1 VHCSGAELDTRP
13 LQFNWQ
19 FTDEPNE
26 MSSAVC
32 LSTNE
37 PTSYT
42 ILQDMRGYDPG
53 AAVTSLS
60 TNEPRR
66 PLNNEHIT
74 PENLAQ
80 PHYSTY
86 DAESV
91 SQCIDVTG
99 RTIAD
104 CAQHIFS
111 MSATERIEGEGS
123 PQIAMKR
130 CLCPGTPDPPTHLAS
145 ATMHKKGRLHGTQ
158 AAFSPDWTPQHKGLQ
173 LVCCIAATYG
183 MGPVYGWGASSREV
197 SGKFSNFMHL
207 KQCDSFTLVR
217 IDGARIKS
225 GAPRAGAGEGE
236 QMWCI
241 AATNATLALCEWD
254 TSSRE
259 VSSKFSK
266 VTDCTKSARIA
277 VARLNWV
284 APFAGADIIKRVGGI
299 TATNATV
306 ALGEWDASLREMSSQ
321 LPNLAE
327 LRKFVRIDG
336 ARTKSGAPM
345 AGAGEGEQTWCI
357 AATIATLALCEWD
370 VSSRK
375 LSGKL
380 SKFTDLTKFARIA
393 VARLNWGAPLVRAD
407 NIKRRGGITAANA
420 TVALCEWD
428 ASLREMSSKLSN
440 LEELRTFVR
449 IDGARIKSG
458 TPLAGVGEGEQM
470 WCISATN
477 ATLALC
483 EWDASS
489 RKMSS
494 RFSKRTDCTK
504 SARIDVA
511 RLNWGAPFAGADIIE
526 RVGCITATNA
536 TVALGEWDASLR
548 EMSSQL
554 PNLAK
559 LRKVD
564 HINGARI
571 KSGAPIAGESD
582 GEQTWCIAA
591 TNATVALCEW
601 DTSSRKVSS
610 KIPRAMSLKK
620 VDLVDERGQRYQTK
634 GKFGG
639 SGRSSRS
646 HSPGKDNHET
656 ARGSQ

>member
-1 VHCSGAELDTRP
+1 
-13 LQFNWQ
+13 
-19 FTDEPNE
+19 
-26 MSSAVC
+26 M
-32 LSTNE
+32 
-37 PTSYT
+37 
-42 ILQDMRGYDPG
+42 
-53 AAVTSLS
+53 
-60 TNEPRR
+60 R

-74 PENLAQ
+74 PENGVQ
-80 PHYSTY
+80 PHYSSY
-86 DAESV
+86 DAESA

-99 RTIAD
+99 RTIID
-104 CAQHIFS
+104 CAQQIFS
-111 MSATERIEGEGS
+111 MTATERMEGERS

-145 ATMHKKGRLHGTQ
+145 ATMHKKGLR
-158 AAFSPDWTPQHKGLQ
+158 
-173 LVCCIAATYG
+173 
-183 MGPVYGWGASSREV
+183 
-197 SGKFSNFMHL
+197 
-207 KQCDSFTLVR
+207 
-217 IDGARIKS
+217 
-225 GAPRAGAGEGE
+225 
-236 QMWCI
+236 
-241 AATNATLALCEWD
+241 
-254 TSSRE
+254 
-259 VSSKFSK
+259 
-266 VTDCTKSARIA
+266 A
-277 VARLNWV
+277 VARLNWG

-321 LPNLAE
+321 LSNLAK

-336 ARTKSGAPM
+336 TRTKSGAPR
-345 AGAGEGEQTWCI
+345 AGAGDGEQTWCI
-357 AATIATLALCEWD
+357 AATIATLAWGKWD

-375 LSGKL
+375 LSSKL

-393 VARLNWGAPLVRAD
+393 AARLNWGAPLVGAD
-407 NIKRRGGITAANA
+407 NIKRMGGITTNV

-458 TPLAGVGEGEQM
+458 APLAGAGEGEQM
-470 WCISATN
+470 WCIAATN
-477 ATLALC
+477 ATLAMG

-494 RFSKRTDCTK
+494 RLSKLTDCTK
-504 SARIDVA
+504 FARIAVA
-511 RLNWGAPFAGADIIE
+511 RLNWGAPSAGADIIK

-536 TVALGEWDASLR
+536 TVALGEWDASSR

-559 LRKVD
+559 LRKIVR
-564 HINGARI
+564 INGARI

-582 GEQTWCIAA
+582 GEQTWCFTA
-591 TNATVALCEW
+591 TNTTVALCEW

-610 KIPRAMSLKK
+610 RISRAMSLKK
-620 VDLVDERGQRYQTK
+620 VNLVDERGQRYQTK

-646 HSPGKDNHET
+646 HSPGKDNHKT

>member
-53 AAVTSLS
+53 TAVTGLS

-74 PENLAQ
+74 PENGAQ

-86 DAESV
+86 DAESA

-111 MSATERIEGEGS
+111 MSAMERIEGEGS

-145 ATMHKKGRLHGTQ
+145 ATMHKKGLLHGTQ

-183 MGPVYGWGASSREV
+183 MGPVYGWGASTREV
-197 SGKFSNFMHL
+197 SGKFSKFMHL
-207 KQCDSFTLVR
+207 KQFDSITLTR
-217 IDGARIKS
+217 INS
-225 GAPRAGAGEGE
+225 GAPLEGPDE
-236 QMWCI
+236 YGRVCCI
-241 AATNATLALCEWD
+241 D
-254 TSSRE
+254 
-259 VSSKFSK
+259 
-266 VTDCTKSARIA
+266 
-277 VARLNWV
+277 
-284 APFAGADIIKRVGGI
+284 PAD
-299 TATNATV
+299 V
-306 ALGEWDASLREMSSQ
+306 ALTLCKWDKSTRKVI
-321 LPNLAE
+321 
-327 LRKFVRIDG
+327 RKF
-336 ARTKSGAPM
+336 
-345 AGAGEGEQTWCI
+345 
-357 AATIATLALCEWD
+357 
-370 VSSRK
+370 
-375 LSGKL
+375 

-393 VARLNWGAPLVRAD
+393 VARLNWGAPLAGAD
-407 NIKRRGGITAANA
+407 NIKRMGCITATNATVALCEWDASLREISSKLPNLAELRKFVCIDGARINSGAPLAGAGDGEQMWCIAATNAMLAPCEWDASSRKMSSKFSKFTDVTKFARIAVARLNWGAPLAGADNIKRMGGITATNV

-458 TPLAGVGEGEQM
+458 APLAGAGEGEQM
-470 WCISATN
+470 WCIAATN
-477 ATLALC
+477 ATLAMC

-494 RFSKRTDCTK
+494 RFSKLTDCTK
-504 SARIDVA
+504 SARIAVT
-511 RLNWGAPFAGADIIE
+511 RLNWGAPFAGADIIK

-536 TVALGEWDASLR
+536 TVALGEWDASSR
-548 EMSSQL
+548 EMSIQL

-559 LRKVD
+559 LRKIVR
-564 HINGARI
+564 INGARI

-582 GEQTWCIAA
+582 GEQTWGFTA
-591 TNATVALCEW
+591 TNTTVALCEW

-610 KIPRAMSLKK
+610 RISRVMSLKK

>member
-321 LPNLAE
+321 LPNLA
-327 LRKFVRIDG
+327 
-336 ARTKSGAPM
+336 
-345 AGAGEGEQTWCI
+345 
-357 AATIATLALCEWD
+357 
-370 VSSRK
+370 
-375 LSGKL
+375 
-380 SKFTDLTKFARIA
+380 
-393 VARLNWGAPLVRAD
+393 
-407 NIKRRGGITAANA
+407 
-420 TVALCEWD
+420 
-428 ASLREMSSKLSN
+428 
-440 LEELRTFVR
+440 
-449 IDGARIKSG
+449 
-458 TPLAGVGEGEQM
+458 
-470 WCISATN
+470 
-477 ATLALC
+477 
-483 EWDASS
+483 
-489 RKMSS
+489 
-494 RFSKRTDCTK
+494 
-504 SARIDVA
+504 
-511 RLNWGAPFAGADIIE
+511 
-526 RVGCITATNA
+526 
-536 TVALGEWDASLR
+536 
-548 EMSSQL
+548 
-554 PNLAK
+554 K